1 MILWEQRDDLTDN
14 QRLRAAPAGS
24 GRAPS
29 VPGSYPASLAADGVH
44 NRVLGLQRDEI
55 ERVRADHMRL
65 AGKKMREN
73 CVAPSVGTSYHQIM
87 TFRNS
92 AKRDGY
98 MKPCSQRE
106 LALSTRTVV
115 T

>member
-1 MILWEQRDDLTDN
+1 MLQLTSALARSAG
-14 QRLRAAPAGS
+14 RLGA

-44 NRVLGLQRDEI
+44 NRVLGLQRGEI
-55 ERVRADHMRL
+55 ERVRADRMRL

-73 CVAPSVGTSYHQIM
+73 CVAPSVRTSYHQIM